1 MFKMWLPHPGG
12 FRPSAPSQSPLVPP
26 TRWDEA
32 GPVWVPAGREEPEG
46 LEGSL
51 WGFGSWAMGTAHS
64 RKQEKPS
71 WVTGEEAARLSS
83 SPSDDRGRGL
93 YFGNNAFILWFFSKC
108 ALAAPVD
115 EA

>member
-1 MFKMWLPHPGG
+1 MFKMSLPHPRG

-51 WGFGSWAMGTAHS
+51 WDLGSWATGTAHS

-71 WVTGEEAARLSS
+71 WVTGKEATGLSS
-83 SPSDDRGRGL
+83 RAPAPPATEAEAS
-93 YFGNNAFILWFFSKC
+93 ILETMLSYSLVF
-108 ALAAPVD
+108 L
-115 EA
+115 